1 MSEQGGVRVFRGSP
15 GDREDERR
23 AAEGVVD
30 GINDIPAIPLG
41 HHVELVRWET
51 VVAAFGRPQGG
62 MNPEPSGCRS
72 STRRIALCGSIH

>member
-1 MSEQGGVRVFRGSP
+1 VDERRRVVRVFLGSP

-30 GINDIPAIPLG
+30 GINDIPANPLG

-51 VVAAFGRPQGG
+51 VVAAFGRPQGL
-62 MNPEPSGCRS
+62 MNPELER
-72 STRRIALCGSIH
+72 CGPFTGML